1 MGSAGGFDGLAGRHR
16 FTGGRRCILRALQ
29 PFSFAHFDMNQG
41 RLATKGRELRI
52 Y

>member
-1 MGSAGGFDGLAGRHR
+1 MGLG
-16 FTGGRRCILRALQ
+16 ALQ
-29 PFSFAHFDMNQG
+29 PFSFAHFDMDQG